1 MIKNTSP
8 PLGSEPPTID
18 GFTFVRPIG
27 SGSTANV
34 YLYRQLDRNR
44 PVAVKVG
51 NVARHPQASA
61 RIAHE
66 AHILGLLPQH
76 PHILPL
82 LAMGAAGPG
91 LNYLVF
97 EYASGGNCHSLLR
110 TRETSC
116 ADMLRLGVKLA
127 DALCVVH
134 RAGIVHRDIKPGN
147 VLITAAGEPML
158 ADFGTACSIYGADDA
173 CYSIPWSA
181 PESLAHRK
189 PCEGTDMYS
198 LAALL
203 YALLAGASPF
213 EYGYRPR
220 SSAQLRSIILSQ
232 PVPPLNHPDVP
243 EPVELLLRRAMAKN
257 PSDRFPS
264 MPDFALELRRAD
276 LLVSSKRTMLSPV
289 AEAPTGMAI
298 SSPRSAVP
306 PRGRSA
312 TRSGHADR
320 NRRSPWRK
328 TPMAAL
334 SAIPLLLFLIVLAG
348 THTDSVQ
355 MPEPVH
361 ILDAEESNVQA
372 RMRIS

>member
-82 LAMGAAGPG
+82 LAMGTAGPG

-127 DALCVVH
+127 DALCAVH

-147 VLITAAGEPML
+147 VLITAAGEPVL
-158 ADFGTACSIYGADDA
+158 ADFGTACNVYGADDA

-232 PVPPLNHPDVP
+232 PVPRSTARTFL
-243 EPVELLLRRAMAKN
+243 N
-257 PSDRFPS
+257 PSNCCCGGQWRRIHRTDSPPCRILHWSCGAQIYWCPPS
-264 MPDFALELRRAD
+264 ARC
-276 LLVSSKRTMLSPV
+276 
-289 AEAPTGMAI
+289 
-298 SSPRSAVP
+298 SPRSRKHPPAWQSPHRDQPFRREDDP
-306 PRGRSA
+306 PRGLAMQTGIGARLGA
-312 TRSGHADR
+312 KRLWRH
-320 NRRSPWRK
+320 SPRFRCCC
-328 TPMAAL
+328 
-334 SAIPLLLFLIVLAG
+334 S
-348 THTDSVQ
+348 
-355 MPEPVH
+355 
-361 ILDAEESNVQA
+361 
-372 RMRIS
+372 

>member
-1 MIKNTSP
+1 
-8 PLGSEPPTID
+8 
-18 GFTFVRPIG
+18 
-27 SGSTANV
+27 
-34 YLYRQLDRNR
+34 
-44 PVAVKVG
+44 
-51 NVARHPQASA
+51 
-61 RIAHE
+61 
-66 AHILGLLPQH
+66 
-76 PHILPL
+76 
-82 LAMGAAGPG
+82 MGTAGPG

-127 DALCVVH
+127 DALCAVH
-134 RAGIVHRDIKPGN
+134 RVGIVHRDIKPGN
-147 VLITAAGEPML
+147 VLITAAGEPVL

-232 PVPPLNHPDVP
+232 PVPPLNRPDIP

-306 PRGRSA
+306 ARGRSA
-312 TRSGHADR
+312 TRSGRADR

>member
-1 MIKNTSP
+1 
-8 PLGSEPPTID
+8 
-18 GFTFVRPIG
+18 
-27 SGSTANV
+27 
-34 YLYRQLDRNR
+34 
-44 PVAVKVG
+44 
-51 NVARHPQASA
+51 
-61 RIAHE
+61 
-66 AHILGLLPQH
+66 
-76 PHILPL
+76 
-82 LAMGAAGPG
+82 
-91 LNYLVF
+91 
-97 EYASGGNCHSLLR
+97 
-110 TRETSC
+110 
-116 ADMLRLGVKLA
+116 
-127 DALCVVH
+127 
-134 RAGIVHRDIKPGN
+134 
-147 VLITAAGEPML
+147 ML

-306 PRGRSA
+306 PRGRST